1 MFQYQY
7 YSPCGNSSVSLLTFN
22 FSLILLIIPGW
33 NFVAYLMNFISYFGF
48 FLSGG
53 WTHCLAISTAW
64 PRKFVFRISGKLFSD
79 ISNLKYSYRKN
90 DKWNCVY
97 SNNLIDEHTVIF
109 FFLRILE
116 FLLSGLRVALIW
128 KIKLLKKIQLPT
140 FHQIH
145 LRTFHIF
152 SIN

>member
-7 YSPCGNSSVSLLTFN
+7 YSPCGNSSVNLLTFD
-22 FSLILLIIPGW
+22 FSLILLVIPGW
-33 NFVAYLMNFISYFGF
+33 NFVAYLMDFISYFGF

-90 DKWNCVY
+90 DKWNLFILTTKQTNKL
-97 SNNLIDEHTVIF
+97 SF
-109 FFLRILE
+109 FQKRILE
-116 FLLSGLRVALIW
+116 FLLSGLGVALIW
-128 KIKLLKKIQLPT
+128 KIKLLKKI
-140 FHQIH
+140 
-145 LRTFHIF
+145 
-152 SIN
+152 

>member
-7 YSPCGNSSVSLLTFN
+7 YSPCGNSSVSLLTFD

-33 NFVAYLMNFISYFGF
+33 NFVAYLMNFIPYFGF

-97 SNNLIDEHTVIF
+97 FNCHFSFFKNFRIFVVWTRSCINLKNQATEKNNNFQIFIRYICEHFTF
-109 FFLRILE
+109 F
-116 FLLSGLRVALIW
+116 
-128 KIKLLKKIQLPT
+128 Q
-140 FHQIH
+140 
-145 LRTFHIF
+145 
-152 SIN
+152 